1 MYGRALRALV
11 PAGLALLVVSQW
23 SDIKRWLKIK
33 QMDLGHG
40 HPENVPAEGRK
51 AYPPQPPTAPA
62 TSTRHTGAALLASAR
77 SAAAGARG
85 RRPFPAGRVP
95 AGQAVTQG

>member
-1 MYGRALRALV
+1 MVGKALRALV

-51 AYPPQPPTAPA
+51 AYPQRPDAATPDGTGDFDSAHRGGPA
-62 TSTRHTGAALLASAR
+62 
-77 SAAAGARG
+77 
-85 RRPFPAGRVP
+85 RVC
-95 AGQAVTQG
+95 